1 MMRRLFALVTLGIFL
16 CGCLPTSQPPDP
28 TKTPR
33 AFLTITPQADVQVL
47 PKTNR
52 PNILFILTDDL
63 DADLGT
69 INYMPHLQE
78 LMVAQGLTVD
88 DFFIS
93 EPLCCPS
100 RSTLLRGQYTHNHQ
114 VYRNDMPYGGF
125 EQFYTLK
132 NESSTLATWLQAA
145 GYRTALFGKYLNGY
159 PFPEDRS
166 YVPVGWNEW
175 YSASKGSPFAGFRYT
190 MNENGKQVD
199 YAETGQ
205 GGESQYMTDV
215 LSRKAADFMQRAGAA
230 HVPFFAYLSTYA
242 PHEPVKPAHRHE
254 ALFPDLKAPRGGSFN
269 EADVS
274 DKPANLRNDPLLTD
288 EQIKQMDLE
297 YLLRVQAM
305 QAVDEMIAHLVTI
318 LKETGQL
325 DNTYII
331 FTSDNGYHF
340 GQHRLPAGKA
350 TPYEEDIHVPF
361 IVRGPDIKAG
371 STLQGYITGNVDFAP
386 TIAELAGV
394 MPPGYV
400 DGRSMVKLFSAE
412 PPPVSDWRSGYLL
425 EFYGYNETGANP
437 NAAAPVPA
445 PAPEYLGLRT
455 TQYLYVEYS
464 DGFVELYDLKT
475 DPYEMNNFAATADK
489 ALLDNLSKW
498 LHTLYACKGKQCI
511 TFDQGI
517 AK

>member
-1 MMRRLFALVTLGIFL
+1 MRRIVALLWLSFFLF
-16 CGCLPTSQPPDP
+16 GCLPVTQAPDP

-33 AFLTITPQADVQVL
+33 AILTITPQADVQVL

-63 DADLGT
+63 DLELGT

-78 LMVAQGLTVD
+78 LLVAQGLTLD
-88 DFFIS
+88 DYFIS
-93 EPLCCPS
+93 QPLCCPS
-100 RSTLLRGQYTHNHQ
+100 RATLLRGQYTHNHG
-114 VYRNDMPYGGF
+114 VYRNDPPNGGF
-125 EQFYTLK
+125 EQFYSLQ
-132 NESSTLATWLQAA
+132 NESSTLGTWLQAA
-145 GYRTALFGKYLNGY
+145 GYRTVLLGKYLNGY

-166 YVPVGWNEW
+166 YVPVGWDEW
-175 YSASKGSPFAGFRYT
+175 YSAAKGSPFAGFRYT
-190 MNENGKQVD
+190 LNENGTQID

-205 GGESQYMTDV
+205 GESQYMTDV
-215 LSRKAADFMQRAGAA
+215 LARKAGGFIQRAGAD
-230 HVPFFAYLSTYA
+230 HVPFFVYLSTYA

-254 ALFPDLKAPRGGSFN
+254 ALFPDLKAPRTASFN

-274 DKPANLRNDPLLTD
+274 DKPDWIHYDPLLTD
-288 EQIKQMDLE
+288 EEIAKMDQE

-305 QAVDEMIAHLVTI
+305 QAVDELIAQLMTV

-361 IVRGPDIKAG
+361 IIRGPGIEPHT
-371 STLQGYITGNVDFAP
+371 TLQGYITGNVDIAP
-386 TIAELAGV
+386 TFAEIAGV
-394 MPPGYV
+394 MPPEYV
-400 DGRSMVKLFSAE
+400 DGRSMLKLFGVDRPS
-412 PPPVSDWRSGYLL
+412 VSEWRSGYLL
-425 EFYGYNETGANP
+425 EFYGYNELEADANT
-437 NAAAPVPA
+437 PVPVSV

-455 TQYLYVEYS
+455 SQYLYVEYS
-464 DGFVELYDLKT
+464 DGFVELYDLIA
-475 DPYEMNNFAATADK
+475 DPYEMDNIAATADK
-489 ALLDNLSKW
+489 ALLAHLSEW
-498 LHTLYACKGKQCI
+498 VHALSTCAGKQCS
-511 TFDQGI
+511 TLDQDV